1 MQAISNMENDLGYS
15 KRKAETGNRRGLPR
29 ATTMGW
35 ISNHAAEWAIRMAA
49 VLALINTAAL
59 IYFGGW
65 PFALVG
71 VASPN
76 RSLLLYGRSEAN
88 CLYPIWRFW
97 FFSFWPLLLSAVRT
111 IYKHQ
116 N

>member
-1 MQAISNMENDLGYS
+1 
-15 KRKAETGNRRGLPR
+15 
-29 ATTMGW
+29 MGW

-71 VASPN
+71 VASLTAAYCYMGGPKPIAYTPFGEVLV
-76 RSLLLYGRSEAN
+76 LL
-88 CLYPIWRFW
+88 F
-97 FFSFWPLLLSAVRT
+97 FWPYCCLRYVLSTNIRT
-111 IYKHQ
+111 DNQLHPAWRCIRHYRVWRAGGQ
-116 N
+116 

>member
-1 MQAISNMENDLGYS
+1 MIDELHKYHIAVYLDVVLNH
-15 KRKAETGNRRGLPR
+15 KAGGDFT
-29 ATTMGW
+29 TTMGW

-71 VASPN
+71 VAP
-76 RSLLLYGRSEAN
+76 
-88 CLYPIWRFW
+88 
-97 FFSFWPLLLSAVRT
+97 
-111 IYKHQ
+111 
-116 N
+116 